1 MHDATP
7 PTVHTIAHIFSN
19 LVYQNKDALSAG
31 IIVAGWDKQAGP
43 CVYNIPLGGGLFK
56 ADWAIG
62 GSGSS
67 YIYGFCDSTWQ
78 PGWGKEKTVDFVRD
92 GQRSISLSLPNLP
105 N

>member
-1 MHDATP
+1 MHDATA
-7 PTVHTIAHIFSN
+7 PTVHTVAHMFSN
-19 LVYQNKDALSAG
+19 MVYQNKDALSAG

-67 YIYGFCDSTWQ
+67 YIYGYCDSTWQ
-78 PGWGKEKTVDFVRD
+78 PGWGQEQTIDFVRN
-92 GQRSISLSLPNLP
+92 GV
-105 N
+105 